1 MNLKKTFIITTILSL
16 VVIGIWELFWR
27 SQGVYPTLDD
37 NEALWAMQRSR
48 VEEASSNNVLLMGS
62 SRVLFDIQLNE
73 WEAQTGI
80 RPIQLAS
87 VGSSPLPIFH
97 DVVTNT
103 NFAGTIVVGVTPGL
117 FFSTTAP
124 NAQPWQWPQSKVD
137 YYKKRTYAQI
147 SNHILSLP
155 LQKNLAFLSDDQGI
169 DGIKLEELVG
179 KINIGNRIIDPMPPF
194 HEFGEIAEDRN
205 NVMKQITV
213 TDTAYANSVIKVWQF
228 FMKGAA
234 SGPPP
239 DKASTMT
246 FFLNDLK
253 VFEARGGRV
262 ILIRCP
268 SSGSVRLGENMGVPR
283 ASFWNDLVKQA
294 NVPSYHFED
303 YNNLKGL
310 ICPEESHLSEEDAQ
324 YFTTELV
331 KIMKNDSIL
340 INLKSTNHAL

>member
-1 MNLKKTFIITTILSL
+1 MQLKQTLIIAFTLSILSL
-16 VVIGIWELFWR
+16 TAWEVFWR

-37 NEALWAMQRSR
+37 NEALWAIQRSR
-48 VEEASSNNVLLMGS
+48 VETATDNDILLMGS
-62 SRVLFDIQLNE
+62 SRVLFDMQLDE
-73 WEAQTGI
+73 WQSETGI

-97 DVVTNT
+97 DVVNNT
-103 NFAGTIVVGVTPGL
+103 NFNGTIVVGVTPGL

-124 NAQPWQWPQSKVD
+124 EAQPWQWPQSKVD

-147 SNHILSLP
+147 SNHLLSLP
-155 LQKNLAFLSDDQGI
+155 LQKNLAFLSDDQGV
-169 DGIKLEELVG
+169 DGIKLKELVA
-179 KINIGNRIIDPMPPF
+179 KINTGNRVVDPMPPF

-239 DKASTMT
+239 DKASTMA

-253 VFEARGGRV
+253 IFKARGGQV
-262 ILIRCP
+262 VLVRCP
-268 SSGSVRLGENMGVPR
+268 SSGGLRAGENMGVPR
-283 ASFWNDLVKQA
+283 SKFWDDLIKQSNLKA
-294 NVPSYHFED
+294 YHFED
-303 YNNLKGL
+303 YDQLKDL
-310 ICPEESHLSEEDAQ
+310 KCPEESHLSAKDAQ
-324 YFTTELV
+324 YFTTEIV
-331 KIMKNDSIL
+331 KIMKADGAITT
-340 INLKSTNHAL
+340 LKTN